1 MQKLTLEE
9 NEPAERPKSPDELLR
24 GIAKRNDKIRD
35 LGWPIVQEA
44 WLNGQDLIHLK
55 EQLGHGKYLL
65 ALKSVGMKP
74 DRAARYMR
82 LARGHQISDCQ
93 KFETIATALK
103 AISKPRKKK
112 SEDGVIDPEI
122 IVEEKLTKAEKRLLR
137 EDALIQQA
145 RDAEAEKAK
154 VEEDLTKA
162 QQKIKFFEEE
172 KRVDEGFQRGAS
184 VLDHAQNE
192 VSNLRAK
199 IADKEMK
206 EKGLM
211 SENHYLRRELG
222 RVRKQKE
229 KLEKQ
234 LEAFKEGEV

>member
-24 GIAKRNDKIRD
+24 GIAKRDDKIRD
-35 LGWPIVQEA
+35 LGWQIVQEA

-103 AISKPRKKK
+103 AISKPRKEEVRGRSNRSRNHRRGENSRRQRNAFCEKMRSFNRLEMRKRRRRKSKRISRRHNRRSSSSKK
-112 SEDGVIDPEI
+112 
-122 IVEEKLTKAEKRLLR
+122 
-137 EDALIQQA
+137 
-145 RDAEAEKAK
+145 
-154 VEEDLTKA
+154 
-162 QQKIKFFEEE
+162 
-172 KRVDEGFQRGAS
+172 
-184 VLDHAQNE
+184 
-192 VSNLRAK
+192 
-199 IADKEMK
+199 
-206 EKGLM
+206 
-211 SENHYLRRELG
+211 RRESMKDFNAALPFSIM
-222 RVRKQKE
+222 RRTKSRICVRRLRTKR
-229 KLEKQ
+229 
-234 LEAFKEGEV
+234 

>member
-1 MQKLTLEE
+1 MQQLTLEE

-35 LGWPIVQEA
+35 LGWQIVQEA

-103 AISKPRKKK
+103 ALKPGSLAEEKKK
-112 SEDGVIDPEI
+112 ALDHYNRVVSLGREQLTALRLAGEALSRIEELGGEEAQSRFLKSNPDIKETAIKGLHICNTIEN
-122 IVEEKLTKAEKRLLR
+122 VEEL
-137 EDALIQQA
+137 
-145 RDAEAEKAK
+145 
-154 VEEDLTKA
+154 
-162 QQKIKFFEEE
+162 
-172 KRVDEGFQRGAS
+172 S
-184 VLDHAQNE
+184 
-192 VSNLRAK
+192 
-199 IADKEMK
+199 ADKV
-206 EKGLM
+206 LA
-211 SENHYLRRELG
+211 L
-222 RVRKQKE
+222 V
-229 KLEKQ
+229 
-234 LEAFKEGEV
+234 A